1 MADIRSIA
9 EALINKT
16 AEEVQN
22 LAKVLKDEYGITA
35 EKKEVSEH
43 KTLVDGH
50 QKVLKRL
57 KEKNGNCKICM

>member
-1 MADIRSIA
+1 MADIKSIA

-35 EKKEVSEH
+35 KKKEGAEY
-43 KTLVDGH
+43 KTFVDGH

-57 KEKNGNCKICM
+57 KEK

>member
-1 MADIRSIA
+1 MADIKSIA

-16 AEEVQN
+16 AEEVQK

-35 EKKEVSEH
+35 EKKEVTEH
-43 KTLVDGH
+43 KTFVDGY

-57 KEKNGNCKICM
+57 NKK

>member
-16 AEEVQN
+16 AEEVQD
-22 LAKVLKDEYGITA
+22 LAKVLKEEYGITA
-35 EKKEVSEH
+35 EKKEGAEH
-43 KTLVDGH
+43 KTLVDGY

-57 KEKNGNCKICM
+57 KEK